1 MKIIRRIRTAVS
13 CLAMVAA
20 GPLLLA
26 ADGPSQVDYEKLV
39 ARADIILDRPVPR
52 PEAGLPV
59 GNGRTGSLLWTT
71 PTALRLQVNRVDVFA
86 ADSRSTSFPE
96 RHSDYAGGC
105 GFLDVDFT
113 GGGSSVFSEE
123 ATSQR
128 LSCYDGL
135 ASVNGKGIKT
145 RTLVWNERDVLAIEV
160 DDERPRPEPVRINLR
175 MLRPARFQKLN
186 HKATSKLETRGQ
198 RLVLTQAFEEADYYC
213 GTALVVGTAG
223 RAARFARTRDDEISV
238 VVESGNGPFIVLA
251 ASAASFDRN
260 TSIADQALGHL
271 EAAENLGFE
280 HLLSSNQASWRSF
293 WSGTFVRLHSA
304 DGVADEIERNYTYYL
319 YVMASASRGKY
330 PAKFNGMLWSTGGDT
345 RQWGGQ
351 YWGANQGCLYNGL
364 FPTGRWELLDPVFD
378 MYTEMVESCRLA
390 ARQQWG
396 SDGIFF
402 PETFAF
408 NGLAP
413 LPDDIAA
420 EMRDLYLLRKP
431 WTAVSE
437 KFRDYARG
445 RQPHSSR
452 WNWNGGGKWVDGRW
466 APEERGGGPY
476 GPVTHILS
484 RGGKVAYQFWQRY
497 EYTLDQAWL
506 RDRAYP
512 VLKGVVE
519 FYRNFPNLKMGP
531 DGKYHLH
538 HVNSNES
545 VWGGLDPDEEIAA
558 MRGLL
563 PATIRASEILD
574 LDAEMR
580 SVWREL
586 LQNLAPLATSSHP
599 EAGAKDPGA
608 PAQWIRALPPIVRG
622 NGSGRPD
629 QNTMPIWFFDLC
641 TLENPDPATRELANT
656 TFDGYFPN
664 GVDAGTRVGVLSKL
678 AVTAAMMGRA
688 EYLRHLLP
696 HQIFSQESEVL
707 ANRMDLREGSQTTSV
722 QRLGRAA
729 DALHNALCQ
738 SVGAG
743 PAEPPVIRVFP
754 AWPSDWEAS
763 FRLLA
768 RGGFLVGSSIRGG
781 RVEYIEIQS
790 LNGGECRVRNPWG
803 GQARVAI
810 SQAGAAGRQLDGE
823 LLTFE
828 TTPGQSYL
836 LTRISHRGARQS
848 LSVPRT
854 QRGS

>member
-1 MKIIRRIRTAVS
+1 MAVS
-13 CLAMVAA
+13 
-20 GPLLLA
+20 GPFLLG
-26 ADGPSQVDYEKLV
+26 ADRLPQVDYQTLV
-39 ARADIILDRPVPR
+39 ARADIILDKPVAR

-71 PTALRLQVNRVDVFA
+71 PTALRLQINRVDVFA
-86 ADSRSTSFPE
+86 ADSSSTSFPE
-96 RHSDYAGGC
+96 RHSDYAGGT

-113 GGGSSVFSEE
+113 GSGSPVFTEGE
-123 ATSQR
+123 TSQH

-135 ASVNGKGIKT
+135 VSLSGQGIKT
-145 RTLVWNERDVLAIEV
+145 RTLVWNEQDVLAIEIS
-160 DDERPRPEPVRINLR
+160 DERPRPEPIRINLR

-186 HKATSKLETRGQ
+186 HRATSRLEPRGV

-223 RAARFARTRDDEISV
+223 RAARFAQTREDEISL
-238 VVESGNGPFIVLA
+238 VVEAGKGAFTVFA
-251 ASAASFDRN
+251 ASAASFDKER
-260 TSIADQALGHL
+260 SLADEAMRQL
-271 EAAENLGFE
+271 EAAEKLGFE
-280 HLLSSNQASWRSF
+280 RLLSANQAWWRDF
-293 WSGTFVRLHSA
+293 WSGNFIQLHSA
-304 DGVADEIERNYTYYL
+304 DGVADEVERNYTYYL

-364 FPTGRWELLDPVFD
+364 FPTGRWELLDPMFD
-378 MYTEMVESCRLA
+378 MYTAMIESSEVA
-390 ARQQWG
+390 AVQQWG
-396 SDGIFF
+396 SQGIFF
-402 PETFAF
+402 PETLAF
-408 NGLAP
+408 NGLAR

-431 WTAVSE
+431 WAAASA

-452 WNWNGGGKWVDGRW
+452 WNWNGGGKWTDARW
-466 APEERGGGPY
+466 EPEERGGGPY

-497 EYTLDQAWL
+497 EFTQDRDWL

-519 FYRNFPNLKMGP
+519 FYRNFPNLKKGP

-545 VWGGLDPDEEIAA
+545 VWGGRDPDEEIAA

-580 SVWREL
+580 PVWREL
-586 LQNLAPLATSSHP
+586 LQNLAPLAASTDT
-599 EAGAKDPGA
+599 EAGVAERGGA
-608 PAQWIRALPPIVRG
+608 PAHWIRALPPIVRG
-622 NGSGRPD
+622 NGNGRPD

-641 TLENPDPATRELANT
+641 TLENPDAATRETADR
-656 TFDGYFPN
+656 TFDGYFPT
-664 GVDAGTRVGVLSKL
+664 GVGPGTRVGVLSKL

-688 EYLRHLLP
+688 EYVRYLLP
-696 HQIFSQESEVL
+696 NQILGQESEVL

-754 AWPSDWEAS
+754 AWPSDWEAT

-768 RGGFLVGSSIRGG
+768 RGGFVVGSSIRGG
-781 RVEYIEIQS
+781 RVDRIEIQS
-790 LNGGECRVRNPWG
+790 LKGGQCRVRSPWG
-803 GQARVAI
+803 GQARVAV
-810 SQAGAAGRQLDGE
+810 SRAGAPWCE
-823 LLTFE
+823 LSGDLLSFE
-828 TTPGQSYL
+828 TKPGEKYV
-836 LTRISHRGARQS
+836 LTVR
-848 LSVPRT
+848 
-854 QRGS
+854 

>member
-1 MKIIRRIRTAVS
+1 MSIIRRLGSAFS
-13 CLAMVAA
+13 CLAMAVS
-20 GPLLLA
+20 GPLLLG
-26 ADGPSQVDYEKLV
+26 ADEPSEIDYQTLV
-39 ARADIILDRPVPR
+39 ARADIVLDKPVPR

-105 GFLDVDFT
+105 GFVDVDFT
-113 GGGSSVFSEE
+113 GGGSPIFAEE
-123 ATSQR
+123 GMSQH
-128 LSCYDGL
+128 LSCYDGVVNL
-135 ASVNGKGIKT
+135 NGKGIRT

-160 DDERPRPEPVRINLR
+160 DDERPLPEPIRVNLR

-186 HKATSKLETRGQ
+186 HKATSRLERRGQ
-198 RLVLTQAFEEADYYC
+198 RLVLTQLFEEADYYC
-213 GTALVVGTAG
+213 GTALVIGTAG
-223 RAARFARTRDDEISV
+223 RAARVAQTRDDEISLI
-238 VVESGNGPFIVLA
+238 VEPGNGPFMVLA
-251 ASAASFDRN
+251 ASAASFDAKSS
-260 TSIADQALGHL
+260 TADQALEKL
-271 EAAENLGFE
+271 EAAEKLGFAR
-280 HLLSSNQASWRSF
+280 LLSSNQAWWHNF
-293 WSGTFVRLHSA
+293 WSGAFVRLHSA
-304 DGVADEIERNYTYYL
+304 DGVADEIERNYSYYL
-319 YVMASASRGKY
+319 YVMASASRGEY

-364 FPTGRWELLDPVFD
+364 FPSGRWELLDPVFD
-378 MYTEMVESCRLA
+378 MYTRMIQSSELA
-390 ARQQWG
+390 AKQQWG
-396 SDGIFF
+396 SRGIFF

-408 NGLAP
+408 NGLAA

-420 EMRDLYLLRKP
+420 EMRDLYLMRKP
-431 WTAVSE
+431 WTAVSA

-466 APEERGGGPY
+466 EPEERGGGPY

-512 VLKGVVE
+512 IMKGVVE
-519 FYRNFPNLKMGP
+519 FYRNFPNLKKGP

-545 VWGGLDPDEEIAA
+545 VWGGRDPDEEIAA

-563 PATIRASEILD
+563 PATIRASEILAV
-574 LDAEMR
+574 DAQMR
-580 SVWREL
+580 PVWQEL
-586 LQNLAPLATSSHP
+586 LQNLAPLATSRHP
-599 EAGAKDPGA
+599 EAGAKDPNA
-608 PAQWIRALPPIVRG
+608 PAHWIRALPPIVRG
-622 NGSGRPD
+622 NGNGRPD

-641 TLENPDPATRELANT
+641 TLENPDPATREVANT

-664 GVDAGTRVGVLSKL
+664 GVGAATRVGVLSKL
-678 AVTAAMMGRA
+678 AVTAAMMGRS
-688 EYLRHLLP
+688 EYVRHLLSN
-696 HQIFSQESEVL
+696 QIFSQESEVL

-743 PAEPPVIRVFP
+743 PAQPPVIRVFP
-754 AWPSDWEAS
+754 AWPSDWEAK

-768 RGGFLVGSSIRGG
+768 RGGFVVGSSMRGG

-790 LNGGECRVRNPWG
+790 RKGGQCRVRNPWG
-803 GQARVAI
+803 RGARVAA
-810 SQAGAAGRQLDGE
+810 SRAGAAWRELDGE
-823 LLTFE
+823 LLSFE
-828 TTPGQSYL
+828 TNPGESYVL
-836 LTRISHRGARQS
+836 KAR
-848 LSVPRT
+848 
-854 QRGS
+854 